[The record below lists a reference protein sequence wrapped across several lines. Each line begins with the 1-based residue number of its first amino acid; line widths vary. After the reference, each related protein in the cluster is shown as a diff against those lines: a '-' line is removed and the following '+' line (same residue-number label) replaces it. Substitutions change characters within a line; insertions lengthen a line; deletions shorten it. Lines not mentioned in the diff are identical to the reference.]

1 MRLSNSLMR
10 VAIIA
15 RSMSSTASATS
26 ASTVSPCADTSAKPP
41 STTIFCAPL
50 VATLRPGILTVHG
63 AWLASTPKSPSA
75 PGTSTCSTSPEN
87 SNFSGETR
95 SKWKVA
101 IIYSASASAGREAY
115 TKPDDAADQ
124 SDDGDVLNLAAG
136 QRSVVMRDLVSLHFD
151 AQRPQLDLSRLRP
164 REIAGQCAN

>member
-10 VAIIA
+10 VEIIA
-15 RSMSSTASATS
+15 RSISSTASATS
-26 ASTVSPCADTSAKPP
+26 ASTVRIPGRSM
-41 STTIFCAPL
+41 
-50 VATLRPGILTVHG
+50 ATNG
-63 AWLASTPKSPSA
+63 AWLASTPKSPAA

-101 IIYSASASAGREAY
+101 IIYLASASAGREAY

-136 QRSVVMRDLVSLHFD
+136 
-151 AQRPQLDLSRLRP
+151 
-164 REIAGQCAN
+164 

>member
-10 VAIIA
+10 VEIIA
-15 RSMSSTASATS
+15 RSMSSTA
-26 ASTVSPCADTSAKPP
+26 SAKPP

-50 VATLRPGILTVHG
+50 APCTVRMPGRSVATNG

-101 IIYSASASAGREAY
+101 IIDLASASAGREAY

-124 SDDGDVLNLAAG
+124 SDEGDVLNLAAG
-136 QRSVVMRDLVSLHFD
+136 QRPVVMRDLVSLHFD

-164 REIAGQCAN
+164 REIAGQRAN